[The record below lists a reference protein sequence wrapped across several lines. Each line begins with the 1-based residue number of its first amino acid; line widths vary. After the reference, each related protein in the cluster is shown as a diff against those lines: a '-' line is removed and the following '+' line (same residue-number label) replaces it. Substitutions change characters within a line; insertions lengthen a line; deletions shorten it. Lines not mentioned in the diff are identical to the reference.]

1 MALKSAI
8 VVESSHGPSVN
19 EWTLLCSYKTLFTK
33 QAAGWIWPCGAVV
46 VLTPGV
52 DDIDLVGHGM
62 DFRFCFKGERI
73 LNNKLLLM

>member
-1 MALKSAI
+1 MPLKNNKGPDSKYFRLFRVYSLLQPLKSAI

-46 VLTPGV
+46 VLTPGINH
-52 DDIDLVGHGM
+52 ID
-62 DFRFCFKGERI
+62 
-73 LNNKLLLM
+73 

>member
-1 MALKSAI
+1 MPLKNNKGPDSKYFRLFRVYSLLQPLLKSAI

-19 EWTLLCSYKTLFTK
+19 AWTLLCSYKTLFNK

-52 DDIDLVGHGM
+52 DHID
-62 DFRFCFKGERI
+62 
-73 LNNKLLLM
+73 